1 MNEGLDKLREVNPL
15 YRGVWIDETL
25 KNVSKEN
32 EPLLANLLTNE
43 NAENYKLQTDSDDN
57 YNVHKNTKNSDY
69 SESDPI
75 LRHWDIQLYWKT

>member
-75 LRHWDIQLYWKT
+75 LRH